1 MLFKRLFL
9 ASLLT
14 SVLSIV
20 QLSGQSFVVSG
31 FVVNK
36 TTGEVMVGAYV
47 FCPQTG
53 VGSVTNNSGYY
64 ALSIPYGTKN
74 VMFLADGFAAKID
87 TTAINR
93 NKHLDVELRPLDE
106 YEMQTNPF
114 KNTPKAQVEP
124 DVTDETE
131 DTSQEVKVKK
141 AVIKNTKAVDEIIKI
156 ALSRNIKIIDRIE
169 NGIVEIPGLQI
180 SNMPSLVG
188 EVDVIRGLKF
198 LPGAMPGTE
207 LTNGLYVR
215 GGGQDQNLVLVD
227 GTPIYNMSHLFGFY
241 SVFNSDGIN
250 SINLTKSGFS
260 AKNGGRLS
268 AITDIT
274 MKEGGGRYASGVV
287 SQSLLAYRLE
297 LNGPL
302 SKDGRTTF
310 AFAGRR
316 SYFDLFTRLGS
327 SDSNKFWYT
336 LYDFN
341 LKVCHRISTKSKL
354 IFSIFN
360 CRDRLYNMR
369 SDNTVGQ
376 GISSRQSRSSDLQWG
391 NFMGSVRLNKV
402 INQTLFASFSSS
414 FSQYRNNYII
424 KESTEIDT
432 STGSA
437 KSNYDLNYYNFIRDF
452 TTKADFDYNADKMN
466 TIHFGASVSIKG
478 FVPGTYHLKYAV
490 NNITQIDTNLGEK
503 RVLVGNEYA
512 AYIEDEMRL
521 NNNMKLAF
529 GARFVN
535 YNYQKTNYFFVEP
548 RLSFNA
554 KINNKYAVKAS
565 YTLMNQNLHSLENNF
580 SSYITDRWVPA
591 TKAVQPQ
598 RAQQISLGISKPYK
612 HDIELTIEGYY
623 KKLDRVLELKEGTS
637 FDNDPIA
644 RSWEEKVVMGKGW
657 CYGVETFLHKKR
669 GDFNGWISYTLSWA
683 KRNAPNVNRGED
695 YYFQFDRRHYI
706 NIVAQQE
713 IDDNNSI
720 SINMVYSTGNVQS
733 LPIGKYRDING
744 NIVYDYTGK
753 NNYRLNNTFRIDV
766 GFKRIRNRTWG
777 TESGY
782 NISIYNLFA
791 RNNPAYVYINNAPS
805 GSSLGIPQAPKA
817 YQRSFLGFIPGI
829 TYYTKF

>member
-1 MLFKRLFL
+1 MLFKRFFL
-9 ASLLT
+9 AGLLT
-14 SVLSIV
+14 FCLNAV
-20 QLSGQSFVVSG
+20 QLNGQSFTVSG
-31 FVVNK
+31 FVFNQE
-36 TTGEVMVGAYV
+36 TGEVMVGAYV

-74 VMFLADGFAAKID
+74 LMYLLDGFAAKID

-93 NKHLDVELRPLDE
+93 NKHQNVQLRALDE
-106 YEMQTNPF
+106 YEAQTNPF
-114 KNTPKAQVEP
+114 KNATKAEP
-124 DVTDETE
+124 EIEVSDSDE
-131 DTSQEVKVKK
+131 DTAAEVKVKK
-141 AVIKNTKAVDEIIKI
+141 VSIKNSKAIDEIIQL

-215 GGGQDQNLVLVD
+215 GGGQDQNLVLID
-227 GTPIYNMSHLFGFY
+227 GTPIYNMNHLFGFY

-274 MKEGGGRYASGVV
+274 MKEGNANKASGVV
-287 SQSLLAYRLE
+287 SQSLLAFRLE

-302 SKDGRTTF
+302 SADGRTTF

-316 SYFDLFTRLGS
+316 SYLDLFTRLGNN
-327 SDSNKFWYT
+327 DSNKLIPT

-341 LKVCHRISTKSKL
+341 LKVCHRINDRNKL

-360 CRDRLYNMR
+360 CRDRFYTKRIDSRN
-369 SDNTVGQ
+369 GQ
-376 GISSRQSRSSDLQWG
+376 GINNTRSRSTDLNWG
-391 NFMGSVRLNKV
+391 NFIGSVRLNKV
-402 INQTLFASFSSS
+402 INQTLFATFSGS

-424 KESTEIDT
+424 YESSVLDT
-432 STGSA
+432 STGVA
-437 KSNYDLNYYNFIRDF
+437 KSDYSINYYNFVRDF
-452 TTKADFDYNADKMN
+452 TTKADFDYNANKTNM
-466 TIHFGASVSIKG
+466 IHFGASVSIKG
-478 FVPGTYHLKYAV
+478 FVPGTYHLKYTV
-490 NNITQIDTNLGEK
+490 NNVQQLDTNLGAK

-512 AYIEDEMRL
+512 AYVEDEIRL
-521 NNNMKLAF
+521 NNRMKLSV

-535 YNYQKTNYFFVEP
+535 YNYQKNNFIFIEP
-548 RLSFNA
+548 RVSFNA
-554 KINNKYAVKAS
+554 KIKNEYAVKAS
-565 YTLMNQNLHSLENNF
+565 YTVMNQNIHSLENNF

-591 TKAVQPQ
+591 TGAIQPQ
-598 RAQQISLGISKPYK
+598 RSQQISLGISKPYK
-612 HDIELTIEGYY
+612 HNIELSIEAYY
-623 KKLDRVLELKEGTS
+623 KALNRVLELKEGAS
-637 FDNDPIA
+637 FDGDPTA
-644 RSWEEKVVMGKGW
+644 RSWEDKVVMGKGW

-683 KRNAPNVNRGED
+683 KRNAPNVNRGLD
-695 YYFQFDRRHYI
+695 YYYQFDRRHYV
-706 NIVAQQE
+706 NIVAQQK
-713 IDDNNSI
+713 IDDRNSI
-720 SINMVYSTGNVQS
+720 SVNMVFSTGNVQS

-753 NNYRLNNTFRIDV
+753 NNYRLNNTFRFDV
-766 GFKRIRNRTWG
+766 GLKRVRNRTWG

-782 NISIYNLFA
+782 NISIYNVFA
-791 RNNPAYVYINNAPS
+791 RNNPAYVYVNNAPT
-805 GSSLGIPQAPKA
+805 PTNTNPNPPPTA
-817 YQRSFLGFIPGI
+817 YQVSFLGFIPGI